1 MSQPDLLRYEKEA
14 WDSGFFYV
22 AGVDEAGR
30 GPLAGPVVAAAVWMP
45 ADTIRERVPDRY
57 AGLTDSK
64 QLSEKQRENFFEG
77 LQADQAVRMGISQ
90 VEAPEIDR
98 INILQATHRAMREA
112 LVAVAADYALVDGLP
127 VAGLPCPSQSIVK
140 GDALSLLIAA
150 SSVVAKVTRDREMVR
165 LDQVYPNYGF
175 AQHKGY
181 GTAAHL
187 RALKEHGACPVH
199 RRSFRPVAER
209 DQLDL
214 L

>member
-1 MSQPDLLRYEKEA
+1 
-14 WDSGFFYV
+14 
-22 AGVDEAGR
+22 
-30 GPLAGPVVAAAVWMP
+30 
-45 ADTIRERVPDRY
+45 
-57 AGLTDSK
+57 
-64 QLSEKQRENFFEG
+64 
-77 LQADQAVRMGISQ
+77 
-90 VEAPEIDR
+90 
-98 INILQATHRAMREA
+98 MREA